1 MFKIHEGPSVW
12 ALDAVPILQL
22 IDGTIVWAINQA
34 LSVDN
39 EIFKKAAPAD
49 SGDLDFWRR
58 KYAKN
63 QIVS

>member
-1 MFKIHEGPSVW
+1 MFKIPEGATVW
-12 ALDAVPILQL
+12 TLDAEPILQL
-22 IDGTIVWAINQA
+22 IDGTVVWAVNQA
-34 LSVDN
+34 LSVNN

-58 KYAKN
+58 KYEKN